1 MATTQIADL
10 AIDPQIVLENIIH
23 RSLETNA
30 FIESG
35 VLVRDPRLDEFLA
48 GPLGGKTIAPR
59 FIGPLAQDDANVS
72 TDNPATKSTPKKIT
86 GGKNVAVR
94 QSLNQSWSAMDIV
107 SALSG
112 IDPVG
117 VITQMT
123 GDYWNGELTKRVL
136 ASLRGIVAMD
146 IAGDKVL
153 SLDISGETGKAA
165 LFNADAFIDAV
176 GTLGDRA
183 STLSAIAMHSVV
195 YNTMLKQDL
204 IEFIRN
210 SEGRLII
217 PTYMGKRVV
226 VDDAMTGIKVSKTE
240 GEGANQTTTTITKYY
255 SFLFGAGAI
264 ALGVAGG
271 RTPFEVDRDPAAGAG
286 GGEETVYSRLEWVI
300 HPQGFSFAKDSTP
313 TIAQL
318 EDGDNWSMDFERK
331 RIPLAALV
339 TAG

>member
-1 MATTQIADL
+1 MATTQLSDL
-10 AIDPQIVLENIIH
+10 AIDPQIVTENTIH
-23 RSLETNA
+23 NSLATNA

-35 VLVRDPRLDEFLA
+35 VLRRDPVLDEFLS

-59 FIGPLAQDDANVS
+59 FIGPLAQDDANISSDSPTV
-72 TDNPATKSTPKKIT
+72 KSTPKKIT

-107 SALSG
+107 AALSG
-112 IDPVG
+112 VDPVG

-123 GDYWNGELTKRVL
+123 GAYWNGELTKRVL
-136 ASLRGIVAMD
+136 ASLRGVVAMD
-146 IAGDKVL
+146 LAGSKVL
-153 SLDISGETGKAA
+153 SLDISGESGKAA

-183 STLSAIAMHSVV
+183 EQINAIAMHSVV

-226 VDDAMTGIKVSKTE
+226 VDDAMTGIKETKVE
-240 GEGANQTTTTITKYY
+240 GEAPNQTTTTTTKYY
-255 SFLFGAGAI
+255 SFLFGEGAI

-271 RTPFEVDRDPAAGAG
+271 RTPFEVDRDPASGSG
-286 GGEETVYSRLEWVI
+286 GGEEIIYSRLEWVI

-318 EDGDNWSMDFERK
+318 EDGTNWTMDFERK

>member
-1 MATTQIADL
+1 MATTRLTDL
-10 AIDPQIVLENIIH
+10 AIDPQIVTENTILQ
-23 RSLETNA
+23 SLAPNA
-30 FIESG
+30 FIQSG
-35 VLVRDPRLDEFLA
+35 VLARDPRLDEFLA
-48 GPLGGKTIAPR
+48 GPLGGKTFAPR
-59 FIGPLAQDDANVS
+59 FLGPLAQDDANIS
-72 TDNPATKSTPKKIT
+72 SDDPTTKSAPKKIT

-94 QSLNQSWSAMDIV
+94 QSLNQSWSSMDLV
-107 SALSG
+107 SSLSG
-112 IDPVG
+112 VDPIG
-117 VITQMT
+117 AITSMT
-123 GDYWNGELTKRVL
+123 GAYWNGELTKRVL

-146 IAGDKVL
+146 TADDKVL
-153 SLDISGETGKAA
+153 SLDISGETGKDA

-210 SEGRLII
+210 SEGRLEI

-226 VDDAMTGIKVSKTE
+226 VDDAMTGIKTTV
-240 GEGANQTTTTITKYY
+240 GEGQSATTIIKYY

-271 RTPFEVDRDPAAGAG
+271 RVPFEVDRDPAAGLG

-318 EDGDNWSMDFERK
+318 ETAANWTMDFERK